1 MTTKP
6 WYSRLYKY
14 LAAFGEET
22 PALIVATP
30 LVHGDAPIKPLTIVL
45 PIKQVV
51 GGGDVV
57 TVRVKRA
64 AAKPKAK
71 PKRKRAVSRGRR

>member
-30 LVHGDAPIKPLTIVL
+30 LVHGDAPVKPLTIVL

-51 GGGDVV
+51 GGDVV
-57 TVRVKRA
+57 TLRVKRA

-71 PKRKRAVSRGRR
+71 AKRKKAVSRVRW

>member
-30 LVHGDAPIKPLTIVL
+30 LVHGDAPVKPLTIVL

-51 GGGDVV
+51 GGDVV
-57 TVRVKRA
+57 TLHVKRA
-64 AAKPKAK
+64 AARAK
-71 PKRKRAVSRGRR
+71 PKKTSQVKTRARRR